1 LDSLDDF
8 ERWGGDCAYVFPRGY
23 RRERWSYQR
32 IAGVAYQFA
41 RELAARNIV
50 KGDAVLLWSPNC
62 AEWVA
67 AFLGCAL
74 CGVIAV
80 PVDDAASP
88 DFAQRISAQV
98 RTKLVLCPRERAAFF
113 EKLEGG
119 VAENV
124 PCGDGA
130 SPRPSDAKPR
140 FHTDKILTIDPVDL
154 AAAVAARPA
163 ERFRPAQIQ
172 PSDPLEIVFTSG
184 TTAEPKGVVLTH
196 ANVVGNL
203 APIQIEIKKYLKY
216 ERLVHPIRFLNL
228 LPLSH
233 VFGQFLGI
241 FLPPLLGATVVFE
254 NTFNP
259 TEVMATIRR
268 ERVSVLVAVPRMIES
283 LKQKIERDLDGG
295 FASLCGGGALPRQD
309 GAEPRHHTKFSARY
323 AAAENQH
330 FLRRWWTFRDLRR
343 RFGWKF
349 WAIISGGAA
358 LDRETEEFWHRLGY
372 AVVQGYGLTE
382 TTSLI
387 SLNHPFHT
395 SRGSIG
401 KVLPGREI
409 KLAED
414 GEILVRGSGVA
425 SGYWNG
431 RELQPVVREA
441 DEGWYRTGDLGALD
455 EQGNLFFKGRKKE
468 VIVTPAGMNIYPE
481 DLEAALRSQKEVQD
495 CVVVGLERG
504 GNAEPCAVLILRDQ
518 TPDASAVSPSAVA
531 QAIVER
537 ANQTL
542 AEYQR
547 MRTWFVWPEEDFPRS
562 STQKPRRNVIRDA
575 VEAALRGQAPA
586 NAASPLSELLTRITG
601 RNVQNM
607 HNLTPDATL
616 ESGLGL
622 SSLERVELLSALED
636 RYQVDLSET
645 KFANAATVGDLE
657 KLLQSSRSVV
667 GRQSLV
673 VGKTPERLATDD
685 QRLTGAPRDPEFQ
698 RREFHS
704 PAFHYPR
711 WALRWP
717 TTWVRLASHYLL
729 ARPAVLLL
737 GWPRVTGRE
746 NLRGVSGPLLV
757 ISNHVADVDV
767 GFIQFALPARIRHK
781 LATATRGEALEIL
794 RSPGPSATVD
804 RRALDRR
811 ALDRRALDR
820 PWLRRIYDRLQW
832 TLGVALLNLFPLPRQ
847 SGFRKSFA
855 YAGEAVDRGYSVL
868 VFPEGK
874 HTEDGKLCPFRTG
887 VGLLANNLRI
897 PILPMRIDGLFEIK
911 HAGKKYAAP
920 GKIQVRIGKPMQ
932 FAPETNPE
940 EIARALQKAVES
952 LAG

>member
-1 LDSLDDF
+1 VRASLLDSLDDF

-23 RRERWSYQR
+23 RSERWSYQR
-32 IAGVAYQFA
+32 VAEVAYQFA
-41 RELAARNIV
+41 HELQARNIG

-80 PVDDAASP
+80 PIDDGASP
-88 DFAQRISAQV
+88 DFARRISTQV
-98 RTKLVLCPRERAAFF
+98 RTRLVLCPRERGPIFDG
-113 EKLEGG
+113 L
-119 VAENV
+119 VAEKV
-124 PCGDGA
+124 VTKVA
-130 SPRPSDAKPR
+130 SGVV
-140 FHTDKILTIDPVDL
+140 TIDPADL
-154 AAAVAARPA
+154 AAVVAEHPA

-203 APIQIEIKKYLKY
+203 APIETEIRKYLKY

-241 FLPPLLGATVVFE
+241 FLPPLLGGTVVFE

-283 LKQKIERDLDGG
+283 LQQKIERDLIDSKYDSGG
-295 FASLCGGGALPRQD
+295 RENFAV
-309 GAEPRHHTKFSARY
+309 RY
-323 AAAENQH
+323 AAAKSQH

-343 RFGWKF
+343 QFGWKF
-349 WAIISGGAA
+349 WAVISGGAA

-409 KLAED
+409 KLGED

-431 RELQPVVREA
+431 HELQPVA
-441 DEGWYRTGDLGALD
+441 SDEGWYRTGDLGALD

-481 DLEAALRSQKEVQD
+481 DLEAALRGQKEVRD

-504 GNAEPCAVLILRDQ
+504 GNAEPCAVLILRDRDA
-518 TPDASAVSPSAVA
+518 DASGVA
-531 QAIVER
+531 AQDTTVQNIVHR
-537 ANQTL
+537 ANETL

-575 VEAALRGQAPA
+575 VEAGLRGQALE

-601 RNVQNM
+601 RAARSLM
-607 HNLTPDATL
+607 PDANL

-645 KFANAATVGDLE
+645 KFATAATVGDLE
-657 KLLQSSRSVV
+657 KLLQGER
-667 GRQSLV
+667 GARRQLHELH
-673 VGKTPERLATDD
+673 TP
-685 QRLTGAPRDPEFQ
+685 G
-698 RREFHS
+698 FHYHY
-704 PAFHYPR
+704 HYPR

-717 TTWVRLASHYLL
+717 TTWARLASHYLL
-729 ARPAVLLL
+729 ARPAVFLL
-737 GWPRVTGRE
+737 GWPRVSGRE
-746 NLRGVSGPLLV
+746 NLRGVRGPLLV
-757 ISNHVADVDV
+757 VSNHIADVDI
-767 GFIQFALPARIRHK
+767 GFIQFALPARLRHK
-781 LATATRGEALEIL
+781 LATATRGEALEAL
-794 RSPGPSATVD
+794 RSPGP
-804 RRALDRR
+804 
-811 ALDRRALDR
+811 DR
-820 PWLRRIYDRLQW
+820 PWFRRICDRVQW

-874 HTEDGKLCPFRTG
+874 YTEDGKLCPFRSG

-911 HAGKKYAAP
+911 KAGKKFATP
-920 GKIQVRIGKPMQ
+920 GKIQVRIGKPVE
-932 FAPETNPE
+932 FAPESDPE
-940 EIARALQKAVES
+940 EIARALQKAVEN
-952 LAG
+952 L

>member
-1 LDSLDDF
+1 MLDSLDDF
-8 ERWGGDCAYVFPRGY
+8 ERWGRDGDEACAYVFPRGY

-32 IAGVAYQFA
+32 VAGVAYQFA
-41 RELAARNIV
+41 RELQARNIA

-80 PVDDAASP
+80 PIDDAASP

-113 EKLEGG
+113 EKVEDG
-119 VAENV
+119 VADNV

-130 SPRPSDAKPR
+130 SPRPSGAKPR
-140 FHTDKILTIDPVDL
+140 FHTDKIRTIDPVDL
-154 AAAVAARPA
+154 AAAVAERPA
-163 ERFRPAQIQ
+163 ERFRPTQIQ

-196 ANVVGNL
+196 ANVVGNIT
-203 APIQIEIKKYLKY
+203 PIENAMKKYLKY

-241 FLPPLLGATVVFE
+241 FLPALLGATVVFE

-283 LKQKIERDLDGG
+283 LKQKIERDANVDSAG
-295 FASLCGGGALPRQD
+295 SCGGGEPALSGAEGPRQD
-309 GAEPRHHTKFSARY
+309 GAEPRHHTSNFAARY
-323 AAAENQH
+323 AAAESQH

-343 RFGWKF
+343 QFGWKF
-349 WAIISGGAA
+349 WAMISGGAA
-358 LDRETEEFWHRLGY
+358 LDRATEEFWHRLGY

-409 KLAED
+409 KLADD

-431 RELQPVVREA
+431 RELQPVALEA

-481 DLEAALRSQKEVQD
+481 DLEAALRGQKEVRD

-504 GNAEPCAVLILRDQ
+504 GNAEPCAVLILRDR
-518 TPDASAVSPSAVA
+518 TPDASAVVPSVVPSDVPSGVPSDVV
-531 QAIVER
+531 QAIIER
-537 ANQTL
+537 ANETL

-547 MRTWFVWPEEDFPRS
+547 MHTWFVWPEEDFPRS

-607 HNLTPDATL
+607 HNLTPDANL

-657 KLLQSSRSVV
+657 KLLQDRSVAS
-667 GRQSLV
+667 RQSLV
-673 VGKTPERLATDD
+673 VGKPSERPATND
-685 QRLTGAPRDPEFQ
+685 QRLTA
-698 RREFHS
+698 S

-729 ARPAVLLL
+729 ARPAVFLL

-746 NLRGVSGPLLV
+746 NLRGVRGPLLV

-794 RSPGPSATVD
+794 RSPGPST
-804 RRALDRR
+804 ALDR
-811 ALDRRALDR
+811 A
-820 PWLRRIYDRLQW
+820 WLRGIYDRVQW

-847 SGFRKSFA
+847 AGFRKSFA

-887 VGLLANNLRI
+887 VGLLASNLRI

-911 HAGKKYAAP
+911 NAGKKYATP
-920 GKIQVRIGKPMQ
+920 GKIQVHIGKPMQ

-940 EIARALQKAVES
+940 EIARALQKAVEE

>member
-1 LDSLDDF
+1 VRASLLDSLDDF
-8 ERWGGDCAYVFPRGY
+8 ERWGADCAYVFPRGY
-23 RRERWSYQR
+23 RRERWSYR
-32 IAGVAYQFA
+32 RVAKVAYQFA
-41 RELAARNIV
+41 RELEARHVV
-50 KGDAVLLWSPNC
+50 KGDAVLLWSSNC

-88 DFAQRISAQV
+88 AFARRISAQV
-98 RTKLVLCPRERAAFF
+98 RTKLVLCPRERASLFD
-113 EKLEGG
+113 GP
-119 VAENV
+119 VAEKV
-124 PCGDGA
+124 GE
-130 SPRPSDAKPR
+130 
-140 FHTDKILTIDPVDL
+140 KIPTIDPADL
-154 AAAVAARPA
+154 PSLVAEHAS
-163 ERFRPAQIQ
+163 ERFRPVHIE
-172 PSDPLEIVFTSG
+172 PSDTLEIVFTSG

-203 APIQIEIKKYLKY
+203 IPIENEIKKYLKY

-241 FLPPLLGATVVFE
+241 FLPPLLGGTVVFE

-259 TEVMATIRR
+259 TEVVGTIRR

-283 LKQKIERDLDGG
+283 LRQKIERDLDDVNNRESFGM
-295 FASLCGGGALPRQD
+295 
-309 GAEPRHHTKFSARY
+309 RY
-323 AAAENQH
+323 AAAKSQH
-330 FLRRWWTFRDLRR
+330 FLRRWWTFREVRR
-343 RFGWKF
+343 QFGWKF
-349 WAIISGGAA
+349 WAMISGGAA

-409 KLAED
+409 KLADD

-431 RELQPVVREA
+431 RELQPVARSE
-441 DEGWYRTGDLGALD
+441 DEGWYCTGDLGAID

-468 VIVTPAGMNIYPE
+468 VIVTPAGMNIYPA
-481 DLEAALRSQKEVQD
+481 DLEAALRGQKEVRD

-504 GNAEPCAVLILRDQ
+504 GNAEPCAVLILRDRDSDSNSNDPQ
-518 TPDASAVSPSAVA
+518 IDARTIVA
-531 QAIVER
+531 R
-537 ANQTL
+537 ANKTL
-542 AEYQR
+542 AEYQH
-547 MRTWFVWPEEDFPRS
+547 MRSWFVWPEEDFPRS

-575 VEAALRGQAPA
+575 VEAALGGQSPE

-601 RNVQNM
+601 RAAR
-607 HNLTPDATL
+607 NLTPDANL

-636 RYQVDLSET
+636 RYQVELSET
-645 KFANAATVGDLE
+645 NFANATTVGDLE
-657 KLLQSSRSVV
+657 KLLQGGRSVV
-667 GRQSLV
+667 GRP
-673 VGKTPERLATDD
+673 TTNDPRLL
-685 QRLTGAPRDPEFQ
+685 R
-698 RREFHS
+698 
-704 PAFHYPR
+704 AFHYPR
-711 WALRWP
+711 WTLRWP
-717 TTWVRLASHYLL
+717 TTWLRLASHYLL
-729 ARPAVLLL
+729 ARPAVFLL
-737 GWPRVTGRE
+737 GYPRIIGRE
-746 NLRGVSGPLLV
+746 NLRGVRGPLLV
-757 ISNHVADVDV
+757 ISNHIDDVDV
-767 GFIQFALPARIRHK
+767 GFIQTALPARIRHK
-781 LATATRGEALEIL
+781 LATATGGEALERL
-794 RSPGPSATVD
+794 RSPGP
-804 RRALDRR
+804 
-811 ALDRRALDR
+811 DR
-820 PWLRRIYDRLQW
+820 PFFHRIYDRIQW

-855 YAGEAVDRGYSVL
+855 YAGEAIDRGYSVL

-874 HTEDGKLCPFRTG
+874 HTEDGKLLPFRTG

-911 HAGKKYAAP
+911 KAGKKFAAP
-920 GKIQVRIGKPMQ
+920 GKIQVRIGKTIQ
-932 FAPETNPE
+932 FTPEADPE
-940 EIARALQKAVES
+940 EIARALQRAVDS
-952 LAG
+952 LAM

>member
-1 LDSLDDF
+1 M
-8 ERWGGDCAYVFPRGY
+8 FPRGY
-23 RRERWSYQR
+23 RHERWSYQR
-32 IAGVAYQFA
+32 VAGSAYQFA
-41 RELAARNIV
+41 RELEARNIA

-88 DFAQRISAQV
+88 DFARRISAQV

-113 EKLEGG
+113 EK
-119 VAENV
+119 AEDI
-124 PCGDGA
+124 PAG
-130 SPRPSDAKPR
+130 
-140 FHTDKILTIDPVDL
+140 KIVTIDPADL
-154 AAAVAARPA
+154 AVAVA
-163 ERFRPAQIQ
+163 EHSSQRFRPAPIQ
-172 PSDPLEIVFTSG
+172 PSDALEIVFTSG

-203 APIQIEIKKYLKY
+203 VPIETEIKKYLKY

-241 FLPPLLGATVVFE
+241 FLPPLLGGTVVFE

-259 TEVMATIRR
+259 REVMATIRR
-268 ERVSVLVAVPRMIES
+268 ERISVLVAVPRMIES
-283 LKQKIERDLDGG
+283 LKQKIERDMEDAGVREN
-295 FASLCGGGALPRQD
+295 FA
-309 GAEPRHHTKFSARY
+309 ARY
-323 AAAENQH
+323 AAAANQH

-343 RFGWKF
+343 QFGWKF
-349 WAIISGGAA
+349 WAMISGGAA

-409 KLAED
+409 KLADD

-431 RELQPVVREA
+431 RELQPVA
-441 DEGWYRTGDLGALD
+441 SDEGWYRTGDLGALD

-468 VIVTPAGMNIYPE
+468 VIVTSAGMKVYPE
-481 DLEAALRSQKEVQD
+481 DLEAALRGQKEVRD

-504 GNAEPCAVLILRDQ
+504 GNAEPCAVLILRD
-518 TPDASAVSPSAVA
+518 A
-531 QAIVER
+531 QAVDVKTIVQR
-537 ANQTL
+537 ANETL
-542 AEYQR
+542 AEYQH
-547 MRTWFVWPEEDFPRS
+547 MRAWFVWPEEDFPRS
-562 STQKPRRNVIRDA
+562 ATQKPRRNVIRDA
-575 VEAALRGQAPA
+575 VEAALRGQAVA
-586 NAASPLSELLTRITG
+586 SAASLLSELLTRITG
-601 RNVQNM
+601 RRIQNM
-607 HNLTPDATL
+607 QNLTPDANL

-622 SSLERVELLSALED
+622 SSLERVELLGALED

-657 KLLQSSRSVV
+657 KLLQGERS
-667 GRQSLV
+667 GRRDV
-673 VGKTPERLATDD
+673 
-685 QRLTGAPRDPEFQ
+685 RDPEFQ
-698 RREFHS
+698 RREFHH
-704 PAFHYPR
+704 PAFHYPL

-717 TTWVRLASHYLL
+717 TTWLRLASHYLL
-729 ARPAVLLL
+729 ARPAMFLL

-746 NLRGVSGPLLV
+746 NLRGVRGPLLV
-757 ISNHVADVDV
+757 VSNHVADVDV
-767 GFIQFALPARIRHK
+767 GFIQTALPARIRHK
-781 LATATRGEALEIL
+781 LATATGGEALELL
-794 RSPGPSATVD
+794 RSPGPG
-804 RRALDRR
+804 RAWFL
-811 ALDRRALDR
+811 
-820 PWLRRIYDRLQW
+820 PIYDRVQW
-832 TLGVALLNLFPLPRQ
+832 VLGVALLNLFPLPRR
-847 SGFRKSFA
+847 SGFRKSFT

-874 HTEDGKLCPFRTG
+874 HTEDGKLLPFRTG

-897 PILPMRIDGLFEIK
+897 PIVPMRIDGLFEIK
-911 HAGKKYAAP
+911 KAGKKFAAP
-920 GKIQVRIGKPMQ
+920 GKIQVRIGKPIQ
-932 FAPETNPE
+932 FAPETDPE
-940 EIARALQKAVES
+940 EIARRLQEAVKN
-952 LAG
+952 L